1 MADRPILFSTP
12 MVRAL
17 LDGRKTQTRR
27 ILKEQPELFPIDDAG
42 TPCSVGLL
50 HVQGDPLPRITLGD
64 GRCGVVTMQQVRF
77 AVGDRLWVKETWRA
91 HRAYDQYRPGLIGTE
106 SRIWYEADGRDN
118 CDQHGKGRPSIF
130 MPRWASRL
138 TLIVTDVRV
147 ERLHMISEEDAQ
159 DEGVDR
165 LVMDDSGAFYAG
177 FPEGTY
183 RCGFAGIWTH
193 INGAESWDANPWVVA
208 VSFTVERR
216 NIDL

>member
-1 MADRPILFSTP
+1 MTDRPILFSAP

-17 LDGRKTQTRR
+17 LDGRKTKTRR
-27 ILKEQPELFPIDDAG
+27 MIKARGDCCLF
-42 TPCSVGLL
+42 
-50 HVQGDPLPRITLGD
+50 D
-64 GRCGVVTMQQVRF
+64 GSWSDSYVLDHGNAEWRARSIRF

-138 TLIVTDVRV
+138 TLAVTDVRV
-147 ERLHMISEEDAQ
+147 ERLHKISEADAQ
-159 DEGVDR
+159 AEGVDR

-193 INGAESWDANPWVVA
+193 INGAEAWEANPWVVA
-208 VSFTVERR
+208 VSFDVIKE
-216 NIDL
+216 NIDG

>member
-1 MADRPILFSTP
+1 MTDRPILFSAP

-27 ILKEQPELFPIDDAG
+27 MIKARGDCCLFDGSWSD
-42 TPCSVGLL
+42 SYVL
-50 HVQGDPLPRITLGD
+50 DPGNAEWRARSI
-64 GRCGVVTMQQVRF
+64 RF

-138 TLIVTDVRV
+138 TLCVTDVRV
-147 ERLHMISEEDAQ
+147 ERLQACSEADALA
-159 DEGVDR
+159 EGAYRGKASGRIADNHAAMCLGDWFASARGWYADLWDR
-165 LVMDDSGAFYAG
+165 
-177 FPEGTY
+177 
-183 RCGFAGIWTH
+183 
-193 INGAESWDANPWVVA
+193 INGPGAWEANPWVVA
-208 VSFTVERR
+208 VSFDVIKE
-216 NIDL
+216 NIDG